1 MIELQ
6 VINKIL
12 ADRSLNFYL
21 QKGIS
26 GDYFRAYREEFDFI
40 QSHYREYGMVP
51 DKETFAD
58 RFQEFTF
65 LEVTEKNDFLINKLL
80 ENYLYG
86 EMVPFVHTLAEKLKD
101 NSFEA
106 MEYLQVEFKRLQRI
120 GLFREGHDLVKDAHM
135 RLREYEKRKNVK
147 GLLGITTGLDELDN
161 FTNGWLPEDL
171 VTIVGRTNEGKTWL
185 LLFFLVAAWRS
196 GKRILLYSGEMGKTE
211 IGFRID
217 TIMFNFS
224 NLGLMA
230 GDENLGVENPYLD
243 IPKRDGA
250 DYVEYINALS
260 KEETAFVV
268 ITPSDL
274 GGRKLDVAILHGL
287 IEKYEPG
294 IVGIDQISLMEDIR
308 KGENKRIRYA
318 NISED
323 LYLTSESYKIPILLP
338 VQANREIT
346 KERKKD
352 ITPGIEHIGEADAI
366 GQNSTRIIS
375 LRQIDGTL
383 KIELKK
389 NRYGLNN
396 QELICIWDIDRGVLR
411 PALSVSAEVEGEEA
425 EKRSG
430 EGEF

>member
-1 MIELQ
+1 
-6 VINKIL
+6 
-12 ADRSLNFYL
+12 
-21 QKGIS
+21 
-26 GDYFRAYREEFDFI
+26 
-40 QSHYREYGMVP
+40 
-51 DKETFAD
+51 
-58 RFQEFTF
+58 
-65 LEVTEKNDFLINKLL
+65 
-80 ENYLYG
+80 
-86 EMVPFVHTLAEKLKD
+86 
-101 NSFEA
+101 
-106 MEYLQVEFKRLQRI
+106 MEYLQIEFKRLQRI

-268 ITPSDL
+268 VTPSDL
-274 GGRKLDVAILHGL
+274 GGRKLDSYLHG
-287 IEKYEPG
+287 
-294 IVGIDQISLMEDIR
+294 
-308 KGENKRIRYA
+308 
-318 NISED
+318 
-323 LYLTSESYKIPILLP
+323 
-338 VQANREIT
+338 
-346 KERKKD
+346 
-352 ITPGIEHIGEADAI
+352 
-366 GQNSTRIIS
+366 
-375 LRQIDGTL
+375 
-383 KIELKK
+383 
-389 NRYGLNN
+389 
-396 QELICIWDIDRGVLR
+396 
-411 PALSVSAEVEGEEA
+411 
-425 EKRSG
+425 
-430 EGEF
+430 